1 MNIRLM
7 TALSVSYTHLDV
19 YKRQVL
25 KLPIL
30 NNMGALCGG
39 MTSTPALGSLIQ
51 VAGTDD
57 VASAYASTYP
67 IALVTVVLVE
77 QMIVLL
83 F

>member
-1 MNIRLM
+1 
-7 TALSVSYTHLDV
+7 
-19 YKRQVL
+19 
-25 KLPIL
+25 
-30 NNMGALCGG
+30 MGALCGG

-83 F
+83 FLKKCQACFFMPGKIVFKWSYQESNISLTM

>member
-1 MNIRLM
+1 MVPIAVTTVSSMESQRQSVC
-7 TALSVSYTHLDV
+7 SVSYTHLDV
-19 YKRQVL
+19 YKRQ
-25 KLPIL
+25 
-30 NNMGALCGG
+30 
-39 MTSTPALGSLIQ
+39 ALGSLIQ